1 MFTAESIRQTLNMLE
16 SVGLANR
23 KPGERFANPAGE
35 TWIFQGL
42 DFYPQSGK
50 FQPNELTQALD
61 NLNQQGI
68 DPQTI
73 QWVNRANSS
82 TGGFGLARFQ
92 SENGEPIVVGRWFGN
107 INPNRQQNSWPNDA
121 IPGNFRLQS
130 RAARKEASDLQ
141 PSKILTQSLQSN
153 TPDSIAQQ
161 VAAKFGKNSDQYRA
175 IVSFMGQDLPATV
188 PAGNLDETAF
198 QDYFCEL
205 LGPIALVQGKKVKGN
220 PIEAADRFFGKGQG
234 YSRCVISFNPN
245 TIGSLYDSLLIND
258 DGRQIKLSSK
268 GEEGATASVTNLVK
282 SLDELESIAEGRE
295 ITGKYPEAVDI
306 IRTIQREG
314 QSRAP
319 LILAERFGIINSKE
333 IDQVLALKNTDPRQD
348 FKTKLS
354 PRLRKLYDQR
364 EAKYPGKLVPFY
376 HLLASIA
383 FNVADHVNKKTNFSE
398 AASSI
403 LNHAALVQLYTVV
416 TSKGSNFYIEMSAH
430 YPSEAVTGVLLDPQ
444 KVYYSSDN
452 KGNFTFKILKN
463 GAKESDV
470 NPADPVDTGAYEE
483 PEVKIDLD
491 QEVERQRLTG
501 PGVRAARAAQ
511 RKPQDTQKVL
521 GRTKRRSK
529 A

>member
-42 DFYPQSGK
+42 DFYPRSGK
-50 FQPNELTQALD
+50 LQPNELTQAID

-73 QWVNRANSS
+73 QWVNRANSG

-92 SENGEPIVVGRWFGN
+92 SENGEPIIVGRWFSN

-130 RAARKEASDLQ
+130 RAARKEDSDLQ
-141 PSKILTQSLQSN
+141 PSKILTQFQEN
-153 TPDSIAQQ
+153 TPNSIAQQ
-161 VAAKFGKNSDQYRA
+161 VAAKFGTDSDQYRA
-175 IVSFMGQDLPATV
+175 IESFMSQDLPATV
-188 PAGNLDETAF
+188 PAGAMDQSAF

-205 LGPIALVQGKKVKGN
+205 LGPIALVQGKKVEGN
-220 PIEAADRFFGKGQG
+220 AVEAANVFFGKGKG
-234 YSRCVISFNPN
+234 YGKSSISFNPN
-245 TIGSLYDSLLIND
+245 TIGSLYDSLLVND
-258 DGRQIKLSSK
+258 DGRQIKISSK
-268 GEEGATASVTNLVK
+268 GKEGATASVTNLSR
-282 SLDELESIAEGRE
+282 SLDELGSISAGKK
-295 ITGKYPEAVDI
+295 IIDKYPEAVEI
-306 IRTIQREG
+306 IRTIRREG
-314 QSRAP
+314 QNRAP
-319 LILAERFGIINSKE
+319 LVLAEHFGIINSKE
-333 IDQVLALKNTDPRQD
+333 IDQVLALKNIDISQD

-354 PRLRKLYDQR
+354 PTLRKLYDKR
-364 EAKYPGKLVPFY
+364 VSKDPSKLVPFY
-376 HLLASIA
+376 HLLAAIA
-383 FNVADHVNKKTNFSE
+383 FDVADHVNKKTNFSD
-398 AASSI
+398 AASTI
-403 LNHAALVQLYTVV
+403 LNHAALVQVYTTVTRRGENFVV
-416 TSKGSNFYIEMSAH
+416 AMSAK
-430 YPSEAVTGVLLDPQ
+430 YPSEAVTGVLLDPN

-470 NPADPVDTGAYEE
+470 NPVEPVDTGSYKE
-483 PEVKIDLD
+483 PEIKIDLD
-491 QEVERQRLTG
+491 QEVKKQRLTG

-511 RKPQDTQKVL
+511 RKPQDTQKAL

-529 A
+529 D